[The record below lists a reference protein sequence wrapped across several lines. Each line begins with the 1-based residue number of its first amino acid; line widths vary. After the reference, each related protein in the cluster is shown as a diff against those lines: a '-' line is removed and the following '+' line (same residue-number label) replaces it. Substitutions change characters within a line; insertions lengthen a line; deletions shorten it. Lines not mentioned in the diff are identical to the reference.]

1 MTLFST
7 VPEPAVLEPVR
18 SVEGGEAGSGCAV
31 VAGSVFGVVSAGAL
45 LSDVAG
51 GACRVG
57 AAQDTSAITV
67 AKTATVRHTF
77 DFTSMWLDAITKGYS
92 MFWIFL
98 ELALGLALFVFLV
111 WWTLPK
117 KDKGDPPE

>member
-1 MTLFST
+1 VLVTLFST
-7 VPEPAVLEPVR
+7 VSEPVVSEPVR
-18 SVEGGEAGSGCAV
+18 PAEDGAA
-31 VAGSVFGVVSAGAL
+31 VAGSSSGVVPAGEL
-45 LSDVAG
+45 LSGAAG

-57 AAQDTSAITV
+57 AAQDTSAAIV
-67 AKTATVRHTF
+67 AKIATVRHTF
-77 DFTSMWLDAITKGYS
+77 DFTPMWLDAITKGYS